1 MDSWQNGLKPA
12 LSRFTCPPLPRAS
25 CPQCSLWHTRVSD
38 RSIIGL
44 LPRASLSQVSVR
56 HSRVSGLPKSVSF
69 RRSGG
74 SLIRPPCSQCSLGH
88 PRVSGLPEIGL
99 FPAFRRFSA
108 TGILPTVLSGAWS
121 RVRAVNYRPSA
132 TATPATGICEAL
144 PRVRPSRNRSFSGTS
159 AGLCHGHPAHSA
171 LWGMVAWQNGQLLA
185 FCHAHPRHRYL

>member
-1 MDSWQNGLKPA
+1 MVAWQTTLKTAFCHGYPLQRCLRAMVSWQNGLKPA

-56 HSRVSGLPKSVSF
+56 HSRVSGLP
-69 RRSGG
+69 
-74 SLIRPPCSQCSLGH
+74 
-88 PRVSGLPEIGL
+88 EIGL
-99 FPAFRRFSA
+99 FPAFRRVSA

-144 PRVRPSRNRSFSGTS
+144 PRVRPSRNRSFSGYS